1 MFIPFPSNVLNFKAV
16 ELFLQICYVQDI
28 IGGYRYDIFALDHT
42 YETTL
47 TRTHQA
53 QNGTFSIFNALFLPK
68 IAIVNTYSKKIL
80 TKMIKV
86 FNILFLETL
95 EHKEK
100 LFKLVHHLLYS
111 QYDLS
116 KKLLLKKCCFFAKMM
131 QFDEFQFYFCSF
143 FTCPILSKNTFQTLL
158 RKFINNIGS
167 YNKV

>member
-1 MFIPFPSNVLNFKAV
+1 MFITLPLTCMNFRAV
-16 ELFLQICYVQDI
+16 ELFVSIFDVQDI
-28 IGGYRYDIFALDHT
+28 IGGYLYDIFALDHT

-47 TRTHQA
+47 RRTHQA

-111 QYDLS
+111 
-116 KKLLLKKCCFFAKMM
+116 
-131 QFDEFQFYFCSF
+131 
-143 FTCPILSKNTFQTLL
+143 
-158 RKFINNIGS
+158 
-167 YNKV
+167 